1 MQEDYKEP
9 TQESLNEEITQ
20 KVKKIDPALFENLV
34 SDISMV
40 VNNFKNYLPAFETMQ
55 ATNPKA
61 YEAIVN
67 VVMTMISLSQI
78 LLESGDLKTDAQLD
92 EKNNL
97 PNSATAISE

>member
-1 MQEDYKEP
+1 VQEEYKEP
-9 TQESLNEEITQ
+9 TQESLNEEINQ

-34 SDISMV
+34 SDISTV

-61 YEAIVN
+61 YEAIVD

-78 LLESGDLKTDAQLD
+78 LLENGNLKTDAQID
-92 EKNNL
+92 EQQDLVNTTN
-97 PNSATAISE
+97 E

>member
-1 MQEDYKEP
+1 MQEEYKEP
-9 TQESLNEEITQ
+9 TQESLNEEINQ

-34 SDISMV
+34 SDISTV

-61 YEAIVN
+61 YEAIVD

-78 LLESGDLKTDAQLD
+78 LLENGNLKTDAQID
-92 EKNNL
+92 EQQDLVNTTN
-97 PNSATAISE
+97 E